1 MLSKNT
7 LFSVFKNKKLEVH
20 PNNHISITISFYID
34 WYLSFYH
41 YTRYIRTFKAYFMR
55 LLALHLLDSLWLYLM
70 LLILASL
77 FYLVFFFLIRETNH
91 FIELYES
98 IEWRMSYPFQKAKSD
113 QKEDRSLGKK
123 TNKKGNKQKLQKT
136 FQYKTIQSQHKD

>member
-1 MLSKNT
+1 M
-7 LFSVFKNKKLEVH
+7 
-20 PNNHISITISFYID
+20 TIFD
-34 WYLSFYH
+34 
-41 YTRYIRTFKAYFMR
+41 A
-55 LLALHLLDSLWLYLM
+55 LDSRF
-70 LLILASL
+70 LILFGL
-77 FYLVFFFLIRETNH
+77 FFLIRESNH

>member
-1 MLSKNT
+1 
-7 LFSVFKNKKLEVH
+7 
-20 PNNHISITISFYID
+20 
-34 WYLSFYH
+34 
-41 YTRYIRTFKAYFMR
+41 
-55 LLALHLLDSLWLYLM
+55 M

-123 TNKKGNKQKLQKT
+123 TNKKGNKQKLQKPSNIKQFKANT
-136 FQYKTIQSQHKD
+136 KTNAYGD